1 MKKLFI
7 YFLEAFNCTNLL
19 TGKIILFVQILTEI
33 ETGQKNH
40 QNLLL
45 KMNKTITQFL
55 LFIWPSPL
63 KQCSAQR

>member
-7 YFLEAFNCTNLL
+7 YFSEVFYCTNLL
-19 TGKIILFVQILTEI
+19 SEKIIPLVQILTEI

-45 KMNKTITQFL
+45 KMNKTLTQFV
-55 LFIWPSPL
+55 LFI
-63 KQCSAQR
+63 